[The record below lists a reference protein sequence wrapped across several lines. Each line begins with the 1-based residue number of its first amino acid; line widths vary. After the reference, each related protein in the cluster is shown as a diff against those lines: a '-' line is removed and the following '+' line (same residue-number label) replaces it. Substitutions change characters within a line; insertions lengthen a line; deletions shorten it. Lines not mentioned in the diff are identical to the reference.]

1 MSLEVNIDRPKSDV
15 RTAIQDFAA
24 RRGLRVANPWY
35 LDGVRLEGHWDRASN
50 PLAGPTG
57 DVSQPTWWVR
67 WLGSA
72 PEPPA
77 VNIEIKRRWV
87 KGTRLNMRFG
97 KHPDSANLAYAL
109 RVYLMDER
117 AYGVH
122 APIICI
128 RCSAQVPHFLANF
141 CGRCGQP
148 LGSSNVSIPV
158 LPETR
163 PLPALHERRMS
174 NFAPVAVE
182 PTPAMR
188 IEPAPAVRIERTP
201 AEAGVDAVTPLA
213 ADPPTRE
220 VEPKAPVLPQIELPS
235 ASSPQR
241 VSEPSAQEQAA
252 VPSPDGTQ
260 AEPSSSNSDVATP
273 TAAPRRA
280 EPMVVED

>member
-1 MSLEVNIDRPKSDV
+1 VSLEVNIDRPKSDV

-50 PLAGPTG
+50 LLTGPSG
-57 DVSQPTWWVR
+57 DASQATWWAR

-77 VNIEIKRRWV
+77 INIEIKRRWV

-109 RVYLMDER
+109 RVYLMDDR

-128 RCSAQVPHFLANF
+128 RCSAQVPHFLANY

-163 PLPALHERRMS
+163 PLPAPRERILPS
-174 NFAPVAVE
+174 LAPARVE
-182 PTPAMR
+182 PAPL
-188 IEPAPAVRIERTP
+188 PAVRIERTP
-201 AEAGVDAVTPLA
+201 VEPRAESAVPLV
-213 ADPPTRE
+213 ADPPTRV
-220 VEPKAPVLPQIELPS
+220 VEAVAPESTQAAAPS
-235 ASSPQR
+235 APEPHQA
-241 VSEPSAQEQAA
+241 SEPALQRQGDA
-252 VPSPDGTQ
+252 PSTDGTQ
-260 AEPSSSNSDVATP
+260 VEPPSSNSDDAKP

-280 EPMVVED
+280 EPLVVED